1 MADASRT
8 AGIAADQTWRYR
20 EEILGRFEAAWRS
33 GPRPRIEEFIPA
45 PPGSNLHLLIEIIHL
60 DVEYRLR
67 AGETVATNEYAV
79 RFPDLAH
86 EPAALLSLAR
96 AAERRFADVGAGDTF
111 FEFPERPSDSSETVP
126 PLPSV
131 AGYQVLCEVGRGGMG
146 IVYRAQQ
153 TALGRIVALKMLRS
167 TGEPT
172 PAELA
177 RLRTEAEAVGRL
189 QHANI
194 VQIHD
199 VGEAAGRP
207 YQAMEFVEGMSL
219 AARLKTG

>member
-67 AGETVATNEYAV
+67 AGEKVTATDYTA
-79 RFPDLAH
+79 RFPELGRH
-86 EPAALLSLAR
+86 PAALLSVAR
-96 AAERRFADVGAGDTF
+96 AAGRQFSVGAGDTF
-111 FEFPERPSDSSETVP
+111 FEFPERPSESDELAPS
-126 PLPSV
+126 LPAV

-146 IVYRAQQ
+146 IVYRAQH

-177 RLRTEAEAVGRL
+177 RLRTEAEAVGR
-189 QHANI
+189 
-194 VQIHD
+194 
-199 VGEAAGRP
+199 
-207 YQAMEFVEGMSL
+207 
-219 AARLKTG
+219 